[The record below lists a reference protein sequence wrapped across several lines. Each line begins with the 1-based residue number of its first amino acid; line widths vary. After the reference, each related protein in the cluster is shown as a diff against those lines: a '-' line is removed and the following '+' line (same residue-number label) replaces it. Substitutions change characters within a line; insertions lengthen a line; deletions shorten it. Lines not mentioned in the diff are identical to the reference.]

1 MDEPAGDVLG
11 RPGVTGREAEVL
23 DALAERLTNSEIA
36 ARLGVSERTVE
47 SHVSSL
53 LRKLGVHNR
62 VDLARRGV
70 SRRAMTSA
78 ARSVPAPARGDRPQ
92 GMCVGRDEELHRLL
106 ACRERA
112 ADGTVVAVIR
122 GEAGIGKSRLAA
134 AVAAAVHQRGGRVA
148 LGSCTDGRQRPYEP
162 FAALL
167 TIEGRARVGADLV
180 IDPERDRVAVQAAV
194 HEHLLEAARVHPTLF
209 VIEDLHWASS
219 ATRDVVSHI
228 ARVGGDAPLM
238 LLITFRDE
246 PQLDGG
252 DVGDFLAR
260 LASLPTVE
268 FVTLS
273 GLDATAAASVI
284 HAVGGDLDPEFAVWQ
299 TGGNPLFL
307 RELARDGEGSRSLR
321 EIVAARFGRF
331 SSADLE
337 VLDAAT
343 VAGEQIDVSLVAS
356 TVDRSVDEVL
366 DTLER
371 AETAGLIGPGARP
384 GRFAFTHDVFRSV
397 RYASL
402 PSSRRMRL
410 HAAIARALDRRAT
423 DDRDIAERA
432 RHACLGGP
440 RFDPAWA
447 ADLARR
453 AGDAAFDATDYSEAA
468 EHHRR
473 ALGSLD
479 LLSDDLDD
487 VRLEASI
494 RLGSSLVLMGD
505 PEGLTMLHT
514 AARAAQSSRNPLA
527 LARALCSMTPLP
539 GASPTTSVPDPVFRS
554 LAETAL
560 GWLPPSEATW
570 RIRMLALLGSHL
582 ADTDDPE
589 QGAAMVR
596 EAVAAARQL
605 DDATTVGRALLS
617 QRFRGGPLEL
627 DERLECGSELVELGD
642 RLNVE
647 VFSSVGRQ
655 QLWWCY
661 RELGERE
668 QADHWY
674 AEAAERM
681 PLPDLEQ
688 LSYPPSVALLDGDLR
703 RADHLTNV
711 LSDANGDTPLG
722 RGYAAVLRMAIAN
735 HRGRLPDPEFLER
748 MLASNIWFSELVKGL
763 LGRSLARSGR
773 LADARQ
779 LLDSARRDGF
789 SAGYAARGGALSATC
804 WAEVAAIAA
813 DAGAARD
820 LEAVF
825 ERLAGRFVDDGLSVW
840 DTVDRVRALL
850 RLTIGD
856 ALGRPRSRPERSWPA
871 VGVGRRSSSPESSS
885 SSPRHSNTWV
895 STTPTIWSPRR
906 SRSHGAP
913 QPD

>member
-1 MDEPAGDVLG
+1 M
-11 RPGVTGREAEVL
+11 
-23 DALAERLTNSEIA
+23 
-36 ARLGVSERTVE
+36 
-47 SHVSSL
+47 
-53 LRKLGVHNR
+53 
-62 VDLARRGV
+62 
-70 SRRAMTSA
+70 
-78 ARSVPAPARGDRPQ
+78 
-92 GMCVGRDEELHRLL
+92 
-106 ACRERA
+106 
-112 ADGTVVAVIR
+112 
-122 GEAGIGKSRLAA
+122 
-134 AVAAAVHQRGGRVA
+134 
-148 LGSCTDGRQRPYEP
+148 
-162 FAALL
+162 
-167 TIEGRARVGADLV
+167 
-180 IDPERDRVAVQAAV
+180 
-194 HEHLLEAARVHPTLF
+194 
-209 VIEDLHWASS
+209 
-219 ATRDVVSHI
+219 
-228 ARVGGDAPLM
+228 
-238 LLITFRDE
+238 
-246 PQLDGG
+246 
-252 DVGDFLAR
+252 
-260 LASLPTVE
+260 
-268 FVTLS
+268 
-273 GLDATAAASVI
+273 
-284 HAVGGDLDPEFAVWQ
+284 WQ

-343 VAGEQIDVSLVAS
+343 IAGEQIDVSLVAS

-402 PSSRRMRL
+402 PSSSRMRL

-505 PEGLTMLHT
+505 PEGLTMLHA

-674 AEAAERM
+674 GEAAERM

-711 LSDANGDTPLG
+711 LSDAHGDTPLG

-735 HRGRLPDPEFLER
+735 HRGRLPDPGLLER

-789 SAGYAARGGALSATC
+789 SAGYAAR
-804 WAEVAAIAA
+804 
-813 DAGAARD
+813 AG
-820 LEAVF
+820 
-825 ERLAGRFVDDGLSVW
+825 
-840 DTVDRVRALL
+840 
-850 RLTIGD
+850 
-856 ALGRPRSRPERSWPA
+856 
-871 VGVGRRSSSPESSS
+871 
-885 SSPRHSNTWV
+885 H
-895 STTPTIWSPRR
+895 
-906 SRSHGAP
+906 
-913 QPD
+913 